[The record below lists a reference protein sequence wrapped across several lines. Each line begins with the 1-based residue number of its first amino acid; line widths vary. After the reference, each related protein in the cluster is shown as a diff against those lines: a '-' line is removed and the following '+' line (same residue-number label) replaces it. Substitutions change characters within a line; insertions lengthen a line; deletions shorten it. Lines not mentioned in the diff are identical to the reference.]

1 MDLNQGEPMPDKFQT
16 LEDRIRRL
24 LKAVDLLETDN
35 RSFRSMIGGDKQ
47 MSRQDI
53 IGQVESLKLEKE
65 KLERKL
71 ALIEQSISRILGELD
86 RLEL

>member
-1 MDLNQGEPMPDKFQT
+1 MPDKFQT

-35 RSFRSMIGGDKQ
+35 RSFRSMIGGDGKQ

-71 ALIEQSISRILGELD
+71 ALVEQSISRILGELD

>member
-1 MDLNQGEPMPDKFQT
+1 MSNKFQT

-24 LKAVDLLETDN
+24 LKAMDLLETDN
-35 RSFRSMIGGDKQ
+35 RSFRSMVGGDKQ